1 MQIIDYLYKG
11 TVELNLDP
19 EMKGRIKVRVE
30 NLFGDTSV
38 ALLPWAYPIINSVG
52 GSDDYGSSLIPEKGA
67 EVWVLILNT
76 DLLDPLFYL
85 AGFNFEDTSSF
96 HNKFTTEI
104 KAQLSANTI
113 TSSSIYPDMKFTT
126 LKNGLAFGYSSG
138 DRSKEAFIFHPDGT
152 IIYIENSG
160 NIQVRTS
167 SADIKVKSTS
177 GNIELEATSGKIK
190 TKGVWEHTGDISVL
204 EGKLDVDLEVT
215 AMNTSPATKV
225 SLSNHLTSTSVPGP
239 PGPPVPGT

>member
-30 NLFGDTSV
+30 NLFGNTSV

-138 DRSKEAFIFHPDGT
+138 DSSKEAFIFHPDGT

-190 TKGVWEHTGDISVL
+190 TKGVWEHTGNMEVK
-204 EGKLDVDLEVT
+204 EGKLEVGLDIT
-215 AMNTSPATKV
+215 WLKESTPTKA
-225 SLSNHLTSTSVPGP
+225 STHTHLSAIPGP
-239 PGPPVPGT
+239 PGPVTPGS